1 MAGKYLDLEI
11 KWLREDLDSLRE
23 DLEKEIEYLR
33 EDLEFIRRDIAQIQ
47 DLVGIE
53 RKDSFTIEE
62 LVRFDIHL
70 AEAVLKKVREKVINC
85 KNVDPEEAAEKL
97 EKEIKKYKEQNKPH

>member
-11 KWLREDLDSLRE
+11 KYLRE
-23 DLEKEIEYLR
+23 DLEFEIKCLR
-33 EDLEFIRRDIAQIQ
+33 EDLEFIREDIAQIQ

-53 RKDSFTIEE
+53 RKDYFTIEE

-70 AEAVLKKVREKVINC
+70 AEAVLEKLRNDGE
-85 KNVDPEEAAEKL
+85 NTGSEKL
-97 EKEIKKYKEQNKPH
+97 EKEIKKYKEQNKLH

>member
-11 KWLREDLDSLRE
+11 KYLRE
-23 DLEKEIEYLR
+23 DLEREFEYLREDLEWLSEDFKYLR

-53 RKDSFTIEE
+53 RKDYFTIEE
-62 LVRFDIHL
+62 LVRFNIHQ
-70 AEAVLKKVREKVINC
+70 AEAVLEKLRNDGD
-85 KNVDPEEAAEKL
+85 NTNSEKL
-97 EKEIKKYKEQNKPH
+97 EKEIKKYKEQNKLH